1 MIQIRSRS
9 HVGNKKPP
17 SSERTCVDE
26 SVRISCVMIESIFHL
41 LVSVCVFVSVIQNF
55 TLLLLQELVVRESSR
70 RFCRAELCVNLL
82 GIVFEKESKALLRL
96 SKRDVSE

>member
-1 MIQIRSRS
+1 MS
-9 HVGNKKPP
+9 V
-17 SSERTCVDE
+17 CV
-26 SVRISCVMIESIFHL
+26 CVC
-41 LVSVCVFVSVIQNF
+41 VCVFVSVIQNF

-96 SKRDVSE
+96 SKRDVSEQRRLFMTKTETDVSDLRHGVVCVFF